1 MWRAVQHELC
11 QAARE
16 VHTLSRRVCS
26 HAASQCTEGQESC
39 LKKVP
44 QSREKRDGYALD
56 EKKTSGYPGMGS
68 TVAEGEPA
76 SRTEVSRTKKMV
88 PKTGN
93 TMLPNRGNTIL
104 QKVPKKREEREN
116 DMSTCKTQDTQG
128 RKRLEVLKDGVARR
142 ELWGAASPRAVKALA

>member
-1 MWRAVQHELC
+1 MKRAKVTGANCTSPARSPWRGARRALC
-11 QAARE
+11 A
-16 VHTLSRRVCS
+16 

-56 EKKTSGYPGMGS
+56 EKTSGYPGMGG

-76 SRTEVSRTKKMV
+76 SRTEGSRTKKMV

-104 QKVPKKREEREN
+104 QKVPKKREE
-116 DMSTCKTQDTQG
+116 G
-128 RKRLEVLKDGVARR
+128 
-142 ELWGAASPRAVKALA
+142 

>member
-44 QSREKRDGYALD
+44 QRREKRDGYALD
-56 EKKTSGYPGMGS
+56 EKNLRIPRDGWYGRCG

-76 SRTEVSRTKKMV
+76 SRTEGSRTKKMV
-88 PKTGN
+88 PNTGN
-93 TMLPNRGNTIL
+93 TMVPNRGNTIL
-104 QKVPKKREEREN
+104 QTVPKKREE
-116 DMSTCKTQDTQG
+116 G
-128 RKRLEVLKDGVARR
+128 
-142 ELWGAASPRAVKALA
+142 